1 MPTPRARPASESD
14 PRPERPLPP
23 LSRIGAAALLVL
35 GAAALYTARP
45 LGWGAADAADGTR
58 FKVSPVGLSHVL
70 EPRQAVSPTRDCR
83 WSPPSGDAALCA
95 VAPGGASAF
104 RALRLV
110 PWIVILAALLCVAG
124 AVLLLVRAP
133 AMDRRARRALT
144 VSLVAALAGPLL
156 FARSV
161 PRALAALQGLEF
173 GVGGTRGVL
182 QLCVT
187 AAALSGMCAAMLLRA
202 GDPANSA
209 VRGSRPPV
217 VMTRGIAGAALLI
230 LPAFAFLSLF
240 PLLGGLALAA
250 AGTATG
256 FGAGRW
262 LVR

>member
-1 MPTPRARPASESD
+1 MQTRRARPASDSD
-14 PRPERPLPP
+14 PRPERSLPS
-23 LSRIGAAALLVL
+23 LSRICAAALLVL

-58 FKVSPVGLSHVL
+58 LKVSPVGLSHVL

-83 WSPPSGDAALCA
+83 WSPQGGDAALCA

-124 AVLLLVRAP
+124 ALLLLVRAP

-144 VSLVAALAGPLL
+144 ASLVAALAAPLL
-156 FARSV
+156 FALSA

-187 AAALSGMCAAMLLRA
+187 AAVLAGMGAAMLLRSPETRPGA
-202 GDPANSA
+202 GF
-209 VRGSRPPV
+209 PPWS
-217 VMTRGIAGAALLI
+217 AGAVLLI
-230 LPAFAFLSLF
+230 LPALAFLSLF
-240 PLLGGLALAA
+240 PALGGLTFAA